1 MVSELL
7 MVALAATP
15 SPTLEAIS
23 QEQQALFERVAP
35 SVVYVGAGEGF
46 GSGFF
51 VTRSGLVLTNAH
63 VVGSA
68 KTVSVVLHDGRRLTG
83 TVVEKGSNDLD
94 VALVQVPLDDAPAL
108 TTDGAQLRVGAWVG
122 AVGHGAG
129 AVWTFSTGML
139 SNIYPSGAE
148 RPVFQTQIPL
158 NPGNSGGPIFD
169 AKGQVLGLVTAGLK
183 EATAINFGISMDVAR
198 RALERLS
205 DACACVRVT
214 APAKDVPIFFDGKL
228 IGTGPVV
235 VAPGVT
241 DGPHEVFTLLNGKR
255 LLQKLE
261 FPRQRRVE
269 LGLAK

>member
-1 MVSELL
+1 MRAALL
-7 MVALAATP
+7 ALALTAAPP
-15 SPTLEAIS
+15 SALETAS
-23 QEQQALFERVAP
+23 LEQQALFERIAP
-35 SVVYVGAGEGF
+35 SVVYVGAGDGF

-63 VVGSA
+63 VVGNA
-68 KTVSVVLHDGRRLTG
+68 KTVSVVLHDGRRFTG
-83 TVVEKGSNDLD
+83 TVVERGGNDID
-94 VALVQVPLDDAPAL
+94 VALVQVPIDDAPAL
-108 TTDGAQLRVGAWVG
+108 ATDGAQLRVGAWVG

-169 AKGQVLGLVTAGLK
+169 SRGQVLGLVTAGLK

-198 RALERLS
+198 RALERLAE
-205 DACACVRVT
+205 ACACVRVT
-214 APAKDVPIFFDGKL
+214 TTVKDVPVFFDGKL

-235 VAPGVT
+235 VAPGVLE
-241 DGPHEVFTLLNGKR
+241 GKHEVFTLVNGKR
-255 LLQKLE
+255 LLQTLE
-261 FPRQRRVE
+261 FPRQRRVD
-269 LGLAK
+269 LGPVK